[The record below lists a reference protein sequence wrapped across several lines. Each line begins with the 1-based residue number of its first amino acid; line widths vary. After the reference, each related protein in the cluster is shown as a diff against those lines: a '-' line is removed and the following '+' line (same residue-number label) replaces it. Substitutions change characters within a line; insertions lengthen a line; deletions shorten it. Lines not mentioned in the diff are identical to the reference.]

1 MCWFLLNAENCKK
14 QNLQNNFLHL
24 NQHLGYLLNSSVAK
38 QSLCLIC
45 VELANSYVILIS
57 LSCSC
62 KSGFKLGNVSK
73 CMSASFCCRTKN
85 FSFLPVQF
93 SWPVSFFSFWK
104 KKSSK
109 NKLPPLFY
117 LSLSQRSQWCGR
129 SIRKTKHYE
138 KCSAQRLSR
147 TQWRPLHHQQVLI
160 WDCTGSTSVCVCVNM
175 CVCVCVFFFWSS
187 AHCRWGHC
195 VAMPKRLMG
204 RSVCVRT
211 QRKVFNHH
219 SICKDNTLSLQD

>member
-1 MCWFLLNAENCKK
+1 MFLLTLSNVLIPFKCRKL

-24 NQHLGYLLNSSVAK
+24 NKHLGYLLNSSVAK
-38 QSLCLIC
+38 QSLCLIR

-73 CMSASFCCRTKN
+73 CMSASFRCRTKN

-93 SWPVSFFSFWK
+93 SWPVSFFFLFGK

-117 LSLSQRSQWCGR
+117 LSLSQRSQ
-129 SIRKTKHYE
+129 
-138 KCSAQRLSR
+138 
-147 TQWRPLHHQQVLI
+147 
-160 WDCTGSTSVCVCVNM
+160 
-175 CVCVCVFFFWSS
+175 
-187 AHCRWGHC
+187 
-195 VAMPKRLMG
+195 
-204 RSVCVRT
+204 
-211 QRKVFNHH
+211 
-219 SICKDNTLSLQD
+219 